1 MQTMQKKKVIRH
13 SKHFLSLLLSHK
25 HKRTIIGSY
34 VVGFLKKKKLNHGF
48 EMLLRAIRVLE
59 LSESHETSTPVEW
72 ELKNLN

>member
-48 EMLLRAIRVLE
+48 EMLLRAIR
-59 LSESHETSTPVEW
+59 ESRDIYPSRMGAEKSK
-72 ELKNLN
+72 LI